1 MRWIV
6 TSLLVATL
14 GCAAFGQ
21 GTPPPTEP
29 SPELRI
35 APNATIELAPKLWDK
50 KSSFPTIARLN
61 RHDNDLCYTMHT
73 YMFDRDG
80 TDTPEMIG
88 ETTCTPARKF
98 SVKRIMPKPARLLP
112 AN

>member
-14 GCAAFGQ
+14 GCAALAQ
-21 GTPPPTEP
+21 GTQPATEP

-35 APNATIELAPKLWDK
+35 APNAQIELAPKLWDK
-50 KSSFPTIARLN
+50 KSALPTIARLE
-61 RHDNDLCYTMHT
+61 RRSDDLCYTMHT
-73 YMFDRDG
+73 YLFERNS
-80 TDTPEMIG
+80 TDSPEMIG
-88 ETTCTPARKF
+88 ETTCTPSRKF
-98 SVKRIMPKPARLLP
+98 SLKRVTPKPARLIP